1 MSVAVTSGYYTSGS
15 TTDAYAGKFIPE
27 IWSGK
32 LQAKFYSSTVLAEIT
47 NNDWEGEIRDMG
59 DKVQI
64 RTIPNIT
71 INNYTKGLTLA
82 TEVPTTSLVELN
94 IDQGKY
100 FQVVVDDVDKIQS
113 DLSLMDIFTNDASQQ
128 LKINIDTA
136 VLLGIKG
143 GASADNRGTTAGK
156 FSNIDLGS
164 SSGTKTAILVEKGDV
179 IDHIVEMGQV
189 LDEQSAPE
197 EGRWLVINPAIASRI
212 KTSDLK
218 DASITGDT
226 QTPLRNGR
234 LGMIDRFTVYVSNL
248 LPTDSSS
255 VAGEGS
261 DSSVTGTAIYAGTKD
276 AITFASQI
284 SNVETLRSTATF
296 GNIVRGL
303 NVFGYKVVK
312 PEALVEAFVYTK

>member
-15 TTDAYAGKFIPE
+15 TADAYAGKFIPE

-143 GASADNRGTTAGK
+143 QASSDNRGTTAGK

-261 DSSVTGTAIYAGTKD
+261 DASVTGTAIYAGTKD

>member
-1 MSVAVTSGYYTSGS
+1 MSVSVTSGYYTSGS
-15 TTDAYAGKFIPE
+15 TADAYTGKFIPE

-71 INNYTKGLTLA
+71 INNYTKGLALS

-143 GASADNRGTTAGK
+143 QASADNKGTTAGK

-164 SSGTKTAILVEKGDV
+164 SSGTKTAIKVTKSDV
-179 IDHIVEMGQV
+179 IDHVVELGQV

-197 EGRWLVINPAIASRI
+197 EGRWLIVTPAIASRI

-226 QTPLRNGR
+226 QTPMRNGR

-261 DSSVTGTAIYAGTKD
+261 DSSVTGTSIYAGTKD

-303 NVFGYKVVK
+303 NVYGFKVVK
-312 PEALVEAFVYTK
+312 PEALVEAFTYTG

>member
-1 MSVAVTSGYYTSGS
+1 M
-15 TTDAYAGKFIPE
+15 
-27 IWSGK
+27 
-32 LQAKFYSSTVLAEIT
+32 
-47 NNDWEGEIRDMG
+47 
-59 DKVQI
+59 
-64 RTIPNIT
+64 
-71 INNYTKGLTLA
+71 TLA
-82 TEVPTTSLVELN
+82 TEVPQTSLVELN

-100 FQVVVDDVDKIQS
+100 FQVVVDDVDKLQS

-143 GASADNRGTTAGK
+143 QASADNKGTTAGK

-197 EGRWLVINPAIASRI
+197 EGRWLVINPSIASRI

-261 DSSVTGTAIYAGTKD
+261 DTSVTGTAIYAGTKD

>member
-248 LPTDSSS
+248 LPTDSTS

-261 DSSVTGTAIYAGTKD
+261 DTSVTGTAIYAGTKD

>member
-71 INNYTKGLTLA
+71 INNYTKGLTLS

-197 EGRWLVINPAIASRI
+197 EGRWLVITPAIASRI

-248 LPTDSSS
+248 LPTDSTS

-261 DSSVTGTAIYAGTKD
+261 DTSVTGTAIYARTKD

>member
-15 TTDAYAGKFIPE
+15 TADAYTGKFIPE

-82 TEVPTTSLVELN
+82 TEVPQTSLVELN

-143 GASADNRGTTAGK
+143 QASADNKGTTAGK

-164 SSGTKTAILVEKGDV
+164 SSGTKTAILVEKSDV

>member
-15 TTDAYAGKFIPE
+15 TADAYTGKFIPE

-82 TEVPTTSLVELN
+82 TEVPQTSLVELN

-143 GASADNRGTTAGK
+143 QASADNKGTTAGK

-197 EGRWLVINPAIASRI
+197 EGRWLVINPSIASRI

-261 DSSVTGTAIYAGTKD
+261 DTSVTGTAIYAGTKD

>member
-71 INNYTKGLTLA
+71 INNYTKGLTLS

-248 LPTDSSS
+248 LPTDSTS

-261 DSSVTGTAIYAGTKD
+261 DTSVTGTAIYAGTKD